1 MQSNSKHKISKLGL
15 LVWTCCL
22 IFYLYEFFLRTFIG
36 TLAKQI
42 ITDLSLTAELFS
54 VMGAA
59 YYVAYG
65 LMQLPV
71 GYLTDKFGAKKT
83 IVFAFLL
90 CSASVLMFAFSTG
103 FVMGLIARLLMGLG
117 SSFGFVS
124 LLVVITNWFA
134 QPLHA
139 RFIALSQFIGTLGPL
154 LAAGPLTNLMHGLN
168 LGWRALLIRV
178 SIVGFALS
186 FLFLFLIR
194 TKTRSHDTTD
204 IVVLSRPKNII
215 SQLAVLFKNRQAW
228 LVAFYSALTYETI
241 DYLGS
246 TWGTYFLG
254 SRNLSL
260 SEAGY
265 CISAGWLGFAIGC
278 PLITMI
284 SEAMHRRKPMLV
296 LCSLIGLFSTFFMI
310 YVPLPAYWLYVAVFF
325 FIGLSTSALNLGIT
339 MIIEHVDISVKALA
353 LGFNNG
359 MIIIM
364 GAILPVGT
372 SFFIYLPK
380 SGPSK
385 PQDFFV
391 GFSVLP
397 VMYFLATILA
407 LFFIKETFCKPQKS
421 LLRVRGREM

>member
-1 MQSNSKHKISKLGL
+1 MVL
-15 LVWTCCL
+15 LSH
-22 IFYLYEFFLRTFIG
+22 FYLYEFFLRTFIG

-42 ITDLSLTAELFS
+42 VTDLSLTAELFS

-59 YYVAYG
+59 YYVTYG
-65 LMQLPV
+65 LMQIPV
-71 GYLTDKFGAKKT
+71 GYLVDKFGAKKT
-83 IVFAFLL
+83 VVFAFLL

-124 LLVVITNWFA
+124 LLIVITNWFA

-139 RFIALSQFIGTLGPL
+139 TFIAWSQFIGTLGPL

-168 LGWRALLIRV
+168 LGWRALLIRI
-178 SIVGFALS
+178 SIVGFVLS
-186 FLFLFLIR
+186 FLFMFLIR
-194 TKTRSHDTTD
+194 TRTRSHNTAD
-204 IVVLSRPKNII
+204 IVVLSRPQNMI
-215 SQLAVLFKNRQAW
+215 SQLAVLFKNQQAW
-228 LVAFYSALTYETI
+228 MVAIYCALAYETI

-254 SRNLSL
+254 ARNLSL
-260 SEAGY
+260 TEAGY
-265 CISAGWLGFAIGC
+265 CISAGWLGFAVGC
-278 PLITMI
+278 PLTTMI

-296 LCSLIGLFSTFFMI
+296 LCSMIGLFSSFFMI
-310 YVPLPAYWLYVAVFF
+310 YVPLPFYWLYVGVFF
-325 FIGLSTSALNLGIT
+325 FIGLSTSVLNLGIA

-359 MIIIM
+359 MIILM
-364 GAILPVGT
+364 GAILPIGT
-372 SFFIYLPK
+372 SFFIYLPQNQ
-380 SGPSK
+380 PSK

-391 GFSVLP
+391 GFSVIP

-407 LFFIKETFCKPQKS
+407 IFFIKETYCKPQKG
-421 LLRVRGREM
+421 LLRVKSNLI